1 MKYEVLG
8 DPHLGRKFETGVP
21 LHRKGE
27 REHMQRE
34 KFLASLRDAKAEVH
48 VTMGDLFDKFIVPPE
63 VVLFAAHAYMRAA
76 EDNPNTTFVV
86 LRGNHD
92 VSRNADKA
100 SSWDLFCALVDQH
113 PSVWAVDEHP
123 IAYEGMLF
131 VPYDPFNYDHL
142 EEYLNDE
149 IDTVFGHFDVVDFG
163 GHNVAPT
170 ELLARNGVQTLIN
183 GHDHLAR
190 EFDRHGVRVVVTG
203 SMEPFTHAED
213 KTGELYVTVTL
224 DELAKLDVH
233 NKNVRVLLKDGETL
247 PDDLDCLSLVAK
259 RVIDDDADRTVDTE
273 EFDSLDL
280 DDMLALSLDG
290 LTVKDSVLSFF
301 KDLRHAS

>member
-1 MKYEVLG
+1 VKYEVLG

-27 REHMQRE
+27 REHMQIE
-34 KFLASLRDAKAEVH
+34 KFLASLMNAKAEVH

-76 EDNPNTTFVV
+76 EDNPNTFYVI

-92 VSRNADKA
+92 VSRNTDKA
-100 SSWDLFCALVDQH
+100 SSWDLFCALVDIC
-113 PSVWAVDEHP
+113 PNVWAVDEHP
-123 IAYEGMLF
+123 VELGGMFF

-142 EEYLNDE
+142 EGYLNDG
-149 IDTVFGHFDVVDFG
+149 IDTVFGHFDIVDFG

-170 ELLARNGVQTLIN
+170 ALLARHGVKTLIN
-183 GHDHLAR
+183 GHDHVAR
-190 EFDRHGVRVVVTG
+190 ELDRDGVHIIVTG

-224 DELAKLDVH
+224 DELAKLDVR
-233 NKNVRVLLKDGETL
+233 NKNVRILLKPGETL
-247 PDDLDCLSLVAK
+247 PDEIDCLSLTAK
-259 RVIDDDADRTVDTE
+259 RVSEDENTSVDTT

>member
-27 REHMQRE
+27 RERMQIE
-34 KFLASLRDAKAEVH
+34 KFLASLMNAKAEVH

-76 EDNPNTTFVV
+76 EDNPNTFYVI

-92 VSRNADKA
+92 VSRNTDKA
-100 SSWDLFCALVDQH
+100 SSWDLFCALVDIC
-113 PSVWAVDEHP
+113 PNVWAVDEHP
-123 IAYEGMLF
+123 VELGGMLF

-142 EEYLNDE
+142 EGYLNDG

-170 ELLARNGVQTLIN
+170 ELFARYGVQTLIN

-224 DELAKLDVH
+224 DELAKLDVR
-233 NKNVRVLLKDGETL
+233 NKNVRILLKPGETL
-247 PDDLDCLSLVAK
+247 PDEIDCLSLTAK
-259 RVIDDDADRTVDTE
+259 RVSEDENTSVDTT